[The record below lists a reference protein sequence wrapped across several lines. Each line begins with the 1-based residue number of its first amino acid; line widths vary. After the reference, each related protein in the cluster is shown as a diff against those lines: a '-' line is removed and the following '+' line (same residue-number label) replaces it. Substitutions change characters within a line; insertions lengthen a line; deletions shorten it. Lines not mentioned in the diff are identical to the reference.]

1 MEQFHDFERFIRAVD
16 HYGMQSGVIKVIPPK
31 EWYDFISSVF
41 FASSLFFIPPP

>member
-31 EWYDFISSVF
+31 EWYALSLRLF
-41 FASSLFFIPPP
+41 FLCSLFFIPPP